1 MEMQCRLVSHP
12 ARSRNPRPV
21 RRRDPR
27 RQGQPCPHADGG
39 QTGRHGPHC
48 SFCQSMGV
56 SMGRR
61 IVLIDIDR
69 HDEPLTVE
77 VDELRDM
84 VMVVGV
90 PNTQVKFYLQRRDES
105 SWFEGSIGGRYFVF
119 DPTTPGKVE

>member
-1 MEMQCRLVSHP
+1 
-12 ARSRNPRPV
+12 
-21 RRRDPR
+21 
-27 RQGQPCPHADGG
+27 
-39 QTGRHGPHC
+39 
-48 SFCQSMGV
+48 
-56 SMGRR
+56 MGRR